1 MKKMKQRNLCKRGF
15 AWLLT
20 LAMCLGMLQ
29 VTAFAEGEEG
39 SSRDNPK
46 VETSV
51 TENPSTGETT
61 TTTDKTWSSESD
73 SSKTEGSETTTNTV
87 QKDSNDRVISEKEE
101 VKGHEETTTTD
112 KEEGNPVISEEESKN
127 PDPNNPDD
135 WKSNEDKQETSSK
148 NPSIDVDL
156 GDLEN
161 SGEIEITLPID
172 KPLQEGQTVS
182 GNGSAGITDEGKDNL
197 LDRNS
202 ELAQKYKEYEGQ
214 LGEKSEVSSEDGK
227 TSIKKDGD
235 KITVEEKVDDKTT
248 KTTVFTKTENGYTK
262 TETIITEGEGKSD
275 NGVDDPAFDAEKA
288 VAERLKDEKAEA
300 QKNVGE
306 TTDET
311 GKKTTVTVEDVDG
324 GYKVTTTIVNPDG
337 SIEKEIKTVTA
348 EAGRIKTTVTT
359 EVTKKVTTSKEE
371 LADMADRKATVTIDG
386 VAYESID
393 QWVKDFGKVTLKY
406 GHSGPNSGI
415 KIKKTDGVTYVTHE
429 FVLIDENKVEHTVY
443 CSDLSVMVKEGAAYT
458 KILLD
463 DLKKAEAE
471 GNADFLKET
480 DFDRIKAIL
489 QATTEADSK
498 AKLEALLGG
507 KTLTEEIII
516 AARQAALWKYANSN
530 PEITV
535 DDGIHDI
542 SSGDYL
548 YRIARKTLGITAEE
562 GKKNPDKE
570 KAVVKLVAELKAQN
584 ALDSNGTVKIGQ
596 KLTLPVYTVPK
607 KEAEADEKDKNTFW
621 SIARKFGTDVDTLR
635 ALNPH
640 IKNDS
645 ISAGDKIIVPNGMRI
660 QDQMFTYNKEDL
672 EKNPALAEDAALA
685 KELYDLLISEQ
696 IQYDKALWETPEE
709 GDAVEVV
716 GSVITVKGDDKDAVA
731 EIKKSA
737 DVALT
742 LQVKKGWLGD
752 IIVIA
757 KNGDKEYKQIIP
769 RAQVKEGGSQSVTFE
784 GIELGEAG
792 TTNLTF
798 NISGTREMDEKG
810 VYIFVTK
817 GDYKEAQTMIGVEN
831 KQESVNMNF
840 NMKIEVE
847 EAAAKLSTSGS
858 SESFTGEKKE
868 VSYKTDFTI
877 TRTNRNEW
885 ESVKS
890 ETFEY
895 PGGGNPG
902 NPPTTPSNPSNPSTP
917 DVTVPDSPTPLADV
931 PEIEV
936 PEEDVPL
943 ADTPE
948 EVEIDDPEVPLGDV
962 PRTGDVPVFPL
973 AVAVLG
979 ICGTLFAKLG
989 KDSEETK

>member
-135 WKSNEDKQETSSK
+135 WTSNEDKQETSS

-161 SGEIEITLPID
+161 SGEIEITLPIDKD

-288 VAERLKDEKAEA
+288 IAERLKDEKAEA

-337 SIEKEIKTVTA
+337 SIETEIKTVTA

-359 EVTKKVTTSKEE
+359 EVTKEVNTSKEE
-371 LADMADRKATVTIDG
+371 LADMTDRKATVTIDG
-386 VAYESID
+386 VKYESID
-393 QWVKDFGKVTLKY
+393 QWMKDFGKVTLKY
-406 GHSGPNSGI
+406 GHSGPDSGI

-429 FVLIDENKVEHTVY
+429 FVLIDENGVEHTVY
-443 CSDLSVMVKEGAAYT
+443 CSDLSVMVKADAAYT

-463 DLKKAEAE
+463 DLKKTEAE
-471 GNADFLKET
+471 GNADYLKET

-489 QATTEADSK
+489 QATTEEESK
-498 AKLEALLGG
+498 AELEKLLG

-516 AARQAALWKYANSN
+516 AARQAALWKYAHSN
-530 PEITV
+530 PTITV
-535 DDGIHDI
+535 DDGLIEVAKNDGWWAVARRLLGEGF
-542 SSGDYL
+542 SAGETAGDKTKEAAVAKL
-548 YRIARKTLGITAEE
+548 AVQLQNQNGDVKVLHPGQELIA
-562 GKKNPDKE
+562 
-570 KAVVKLVAELKAQN
+570 
-584 ALDSNGTVKIGQ
+584 
-596 KLTLPVYTVPK
+596 PVYTVSAGDSNWTIAK
-607 KEAEADEKDKNTFW
+607 KFGINPSDKNA
-621 SIARKFGTDVDTLR
+621 IAAWNK
-635 ALNPH
+635 LNPH
-640 IKNDS
+640 IKLGAD
-645 ISAGDKIIVPNGMRI
+645 GYMKLDPGMKIIVPNGINI
-660 QDQMFTYNKEDL
+660 QDQMFVGS
-672 EKNPALAEDAALA
+672 AENAALA
-685 KELYDLLISEQ
+685 KELYDLLISDK
-696 IQYDKALWETPEE
+696 IQYDKELWETPET

-731 EIKKSA
+731 EIKNSA

-769 RAQVKEGGSQSVTFE
+769 RDKVKEGGSQSVTFE